1 MRRLLQAAL
10 VVVAGVLAVVATP
23 TLAAAEGDRVVA
35 VWMASDLSS
44 GIGGES
50 WGRLVLRD
58 GMVSF
63 RSVDG
68 RQGWD
73 LLLADTNR
81 VQQSKTHSK
90 AVEIESVTGQ
100 VYVVSILDSQML
112 VDSPRRAMRMISGA
126 RQAVPAVTRLAAA
139 EAGTAQLALADSAKV
154 VRFEGGP
161 IR

>member
-1 MRRLLQAAL
+1 
-10 VVVAGVLAVVATP
+10 
-23 TLAAAEGDRVVA
+23 
-35 VWMASDLSS
+35 
-44 GIGGES
+44 
-50 WGRLVLRD
+50 
-58 GMVSF
+58 MVSF

-112 VDSPRRAMRMISGA
+112 VDSPRRAMRIDQRRAPG
-126 RQAVPAVTRLAAA
+126 R
-139 EAGTAQLALADSAKV
+139 AGRDAP
-154 VRFEGGP
+154 GGG
-161 IR
+161 